1 MRVKTVTI
9 PCQCL
14 IYELEF
20 SEDGQE
26 FTIFSDNKPYT
37 IKSNDLLEGSLPVF
51 KIVIILL

>member
-37 IKSNDLLEGSLPVF
+37 IKSSDLLEGSLPVF